1 MRIAFYSDTVLSTCR
16 ETRSLSLSVSSYSSS
31 REHALAHCFSVSLS
45 LSLELRLAYVL
56 HAHSSLSCIAPI
68 LSRSAQFR
76 VRLQRNPLK
85 KSIHKKM
92 TIKTNSETA
101 ETETPI
107 TTRRVLLC
115 CCLSQSSSFSQRLD
129 RDAIRT
135 VRLGDAHLVGRSKQ
149 NSKLETHRIA
159 DEL

>member
-1 MRIAFYSDTVLSTCR
+1 MFSMRTP
-16 ETRSLSLSVSSYSSS
+16 
-31 REHALAHCFSVSLS
+31 
-45 LSLELRLAYVL
+45 
-56 HAHSSLSCIAPI
+56 LSCIAPI
-68 LSRSAQFR
+68 LSRSALFR
-76 VRLQRNPLK
+76 VRLKQNPLK
-85 KSIHKKM
+85 KSIHKKV

-101 ETETPI
+101 ETETDHD
-107 TTRRVLLC
+107 TTCSVVLL
-115 CCLSQSSSFSQRLD
+115 LVVVSQRLD

>member
-1 MRIAFYSDTVLSTCR
+1 
-16 ETRSLSLSVSSYSSS
+16 
-31 REHALAHCFSVSLS
+31 
-45 LSLELRLAYVL
+45 
-56 HAHSSLSCIAPI
+56 
-68 LSRSAQFR
+68 
-76 VRLQRNPLK
+76 
-85 KSIHKKM
+85 M

-101 ETETPI
+101 ETETDHD
-107 TTRRVLLC
+107 TTCSVVLL
-115 CCLSQSSSFSQRLD
+115 LVVVVVVSQRLD